1 MPPDPPPA
9 EDLGSSGR
17 AGTLYSPPYAP
28 PALPH
33 DSVAPV
39 SREAAD
45 ASPPPMLKHWR
56 EVKAQ
61 HPETILF
68 YRVGDF
74 YEMFHED
81 AQLAARVLDITL
93 TSRGDGVP
101 LAGVPVKAAAEYL
114 RQLIGAGHRVAIC
127 EQVEDPRLAKGLVRR
142 EVVETVTPGA
152 MLQEG
157 WLAGGKN
164 NFLVAVARD
173 DQRVGLAAIDLSTG
187 EFLLETLDEAGL
199 AEALGRLGPAEVVL
213 PGDAALPAGDDVLRT
228 VRERWEFDPDL
239 AREELARRFSL
250 ATLDGLGVG
259 PEDAPAIG
267 AAGALLRYLT
277 ELQPSGLPHLAR
289 PFVRRSDEFLWL
301 DEMTRR
307 NLELVE
313 PLRAGA
319 RGCTLLETIDATV
332 TPMGGRLLRQWLLS
346 PLRDPA
352 TIGYRLDAVEVTVR
366 DGRGRARLR
375 EALDGVRDVE
385 RLAGRAAAG
394 RATPRELGA
403 LRDSF
408 LRLPDVSEALSAL
421 AASTLPGG
429 GRAAALAD
437 AVDELDLLADLVSEL
452 ARGLEERPP
461 ALLADGGVIRE
472 GYDTEL
478 DELRTLRDGGRQ
490 YIASLQQRE
499 RERTG
504 ISSLKVGFNKVF
516 GYYLEI
522 TNAHAARV
530 PPDYERR
537 QTLASAERYV
547 TPELKDYEARVLGAE
562 ERMAAREAELFGALR
577 ALVGQ
582 AIGRIQRTA
591 RVLAR
596 LDVWTTL
603 ADGAVTGRY
612 VRPEV
617 HDGFDLVL
625 RECRHP
631 VIERMMPR
639 ESFIP
644 NDARFTEAERV
655 ALVTGPNMAGKST
668 ILRQIGLCVV
678 LAQMGAFVPAAAAS
692 VGTVDRL
699 FTRVGASDNLARGQS
714 TFMVEMSETSAIL
727 HNAGPRSLVLLD
739 EIGRGTSTYD
749 GVAIAWAV
757 TEHLHDRV
765 GCKTMFATHYHELM
779 QLPER
784 LQHARNYNVA
794 VRETGETVVF
804 LHRLEPGGTDR
815 SYGIHVAQLAG
826 LPDSVVRRARE
837 ILGTLEGDH
846 RVVPG
851 APPETPR
858 DPGQLALFAEPPPT
872 DPMVEELRL
881 IDVNALTPLEALN
894 RLADLQRRAEDRR

>member
-1 MPPDPPPA
+1 M
-9 EDLGSSGR
+9 
-17 AGTLYSPPYAP
+17 
-28 PALPH
+28 
-33 DSVAPV
+33 
-39 SREAAD
+39 
-45 ASPPPMLKHWR
+45 
-56 EVKAQ
+56 
-61 HPETILF
+61 
-68 YRVGDF
+68 
-74 YEMFHED
+74 
-81 AQLAARVLDITL
+81 
-93 TSRGDGVP
+93 
-101 LAGVPVKAAAEYL
+101 
-114 RQLIGAGHRVAIC
+114 
-127 EQVEDPRLAKGLVRR
+127 
-142 EVVETVTPGA
+142 
-152 MLQEG
+152 
-157 WLAGGKN
+157 
-164 NFLVAVARD
+164 
-173 DQRVGLAAIDLSTG
+173 
-187 EFLLETLDEAGL
+187 
-199 AEALGRLGPAEVVL
+199 
-213 PGDAALPAGDDVLRT
+213 
-228 VRERWEFDPDL
+228 
-239 AREELARRFSL
+239 
-250 ATLDGLGVG
+250 
-259 PEDAPAIG
+259 G

-277 ELQPSGLPHLAR
+277 ELQPAGLPHLAR
-289 PFVRRSDEFLWL
+289 PQIRRSDAFLWV

-319 RGCTLLETIDATV
+319 RGSTLLEAMDATV
-332 TPMGGRLLRQWLLS
+332 TPMGGRLLRHWMLS

-352 TIGYRLDAVEVTVR
+352 AIEYRLDAVEVAVR

-408 LRLPDVSEALSAL
+408 LRLPDVAEALSAL
-421 AASTLPGG
+421 AASTLPSG

-437 AVDELDLLADLVSEL
+437 TLDQLDLLPELASEL
-452 ARGLEERPP
+452 GRSLEDRPPP
-461 ALLADGGVIRE
+461 ALGDGGVIRR
-472 GYDTEL
+472 GCDSEL
-478 DELRTLRDGGRQ
+478 DDLRALRDGGRQ

-522 TNAHAARV
+522 TNAHAAKV

-577 ALVGQ
+577 AAVGQ
-582 AIGRIQRTA
+582 AIARVQQTA

-596 LDVWTTL
+596 LDVWAAL
-603 ADGAVTGRY
+603 ADRAVSGRY
-612 VRPEV
+612 VRPHV
-617 HDGFDLVL
+617 HDGFDLTL
-625 RECRHP
+625 RESRHP
-631 VIERMMPR
+631 VIERLMGH
-639 ESFIP
+639 EQFIP

-678 LAQMGAFVPAAAAS
+678 LAQMGAFVPAAEAS
-692 VGTVDRL
+692 VGAVDRL

-727 HNAGPRSLVLLD
+727 HNAGRRSLVLLD

-794 VRETGETVVF
+794 VRETGDTVMF

-826 LPDSVVRRARE
+826 LPDGVVRRARE
-837 ILGTLEGDH
+837 ILATLEGEH
-846 RVVPG
+846 RMVPG
-851 APPETPR
+851 VAPDAAR
-858 DPGQLALFAEPPPT
+858 DPGSWASSPRRRPPT
-872 DPMVEELRL
+872 RWS
-881 IDVNALTPLEALN
+881 
-894 RLADLQRRAEDRR
+894 RSCG